1 MSRTRSRTRTRR
13 TKFGPPSFRIAT
25 GNTSNAKTRKPHRF
39 NGRRIL
45 SGLIHLSPANRSGY
59 ETCSGRTKGCTSG
72 CLDTAGHGGIGV
84 LIENG
89 IMLQDNDVQ
98 RARIRRTHL
107 LFQDP
112 AEFMRLTVRDVEAL
126 VQRAREHR
134 AVPAWRMNATSDI
147 DWTVI
152 PCTRNGRTF
161 RNIFEAFPSVH
172 FYDYTKVRARMF
184 AFLAGE
190 LPANYHLTFSRAET
204 KANQIT
210 AMQVLQGGGNVAVVF
225 STRPGEALPET
236 WNGHQVIDGDAHDFR
251 FTDPKAQPGQLG
263 YVIGLRAKGYAK
275 GDASGFVVQVPR
287 MLQQPSVL
295 MNTRETPRLLAA

>member
-1 MSRTRSRTRTRR
+1 MSRTTRTRSRR

-39 NGRRIL
+39 KGRRIL

-59 ETCSGRTKGCTSG
+59 ETCGGRTKGCTAG

-84 LIENG
+84 LIRDG

-107 LFQDP
+107 LFEAP
-112 AEFMRLTVRDVEAL
+112 AEFMRWTVRDLEAL
-126 VQRAREHR
+126 VKRAREHR

-190 LPANYHLTFSRAET
+190 LPANYSLTFSRAET

-210 AMQVLQGGGNVAVVF
+210 AMQVLQAGGNVAVVF
-225 STRPGEALPET
+225 STRPGEALPDM
-236 WNGHQVIDGDAHDFR
+236 WNGHRVIDGDVHDFR
-251 FTDPKAQPGQLG
+251 FTDPRAAAGESG

-275 GDASGFVVQVPR
+275 QDGFGFVVQLDRPN
-287 MLQQPSVL
+287 LQPSVL
-295 MNTRETPRLLAA
+295 MNTRALAA